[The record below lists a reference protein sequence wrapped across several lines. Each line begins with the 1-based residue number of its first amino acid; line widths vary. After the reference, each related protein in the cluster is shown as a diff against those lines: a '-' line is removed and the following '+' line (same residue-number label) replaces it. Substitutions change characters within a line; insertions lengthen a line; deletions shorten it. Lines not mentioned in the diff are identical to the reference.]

1 MKEIKLTRYDYQLGW
16 EEKMGICED
25 VSVAG
30 YDVES
35 MVSLN
40 GNILGSF
47 GVKIMN
53 SAVMWLFW
61 WEIQWRCLSGNISLE
76 VRKEIWATGD
86 FWKSSAYSLFWSV
99 EVIVLEIEL
108 KGRMKKDKLRSIQK
122 SNCCLATKS
131 CPTLQ
136 THGLQH
142 ARLPCPSLSPR
153 VCSNSCLLS
162 WGCHPTILSSSPPAL
177 SLSQP
182 QGLFQRVSSSHQVAK
197 VLELQLQHQSFWWI
211 FGVDFL

>member
-30 YDVES
+30 YDAES
-35 MVSLN
+35 IVSLN

-122 SNCCLATKS
+122 SNCCCLATKS
-131 CPTLQ
+131 RPTLQ

-162 WGCHPTILSSSPPAL
+162 WGCHPTISSSVV
-177 SLSQP
+177 
-182 QGLFQRVSSSHQVAK
+182 LFSCP
-197 VLELQLQHQSFWWI
+197 QSFPASGS
-211 FGVDFL
+211 FPKSRLFESGG

>member
-1 MKEIKLTRYDYQLGW
+1 MICEGDKLTRYDYQLGW

-25 VSVAG
+25 IRVVG
-30 YDVES
+30 YDAES

-61 WEIQWRCLSGNISLE
+61 WEIQWRCLPGNISLE
-76 VRKEIWATGD
+76 FRKEIWARDD
-86 FWKSSAYSLFWSV
+86 FWKSSAYSLSWSV
-99 EVIVLEIEL
+99 EVIVLDIEL

-122 SNCCLATKS
+122 SNCYCSVAKS
-131 CPTLQ
+131 HPTLQ
-136 THGLQH
+136 PHELQH
-142 ARLPCPSLSPR
+142 TRLPCPSLSPR

-162 WGCHPTILSSSPPAL
+162 
-177 SLSQP
+177 
-182 QGLFQRVSSSHQVAK
+182 
-197 VLELQLQHQSFWWI
+197 
-211 FGVDFL
+211 